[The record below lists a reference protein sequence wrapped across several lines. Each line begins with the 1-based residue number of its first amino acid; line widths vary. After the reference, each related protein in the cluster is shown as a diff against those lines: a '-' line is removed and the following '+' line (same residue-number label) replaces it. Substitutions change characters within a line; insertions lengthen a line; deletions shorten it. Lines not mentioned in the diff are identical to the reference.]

1 MSPLPITRALAA
13 ALAGA
18 LLGATSV
25 AAQRPVPRLT
35 LAELERAA
43 LDSNPGL
50 RVASVDVALARADA
64 ITAALRPNP
73 QASVVADVLPL
84 GDAARYAPSN
94 NQYSLSLQ
102 LPIELGGKRQRR
114 TETAEAYAST
124 AQLLYADSARRVLL
138 AVRLAFYDVQAGEQ
152 GLQLASRNVQLYA
165 RLTALSRSRFEQKQI
180 SGTELSRAALGQTQA
195 ELARDAALV
204 QLQRAQDVL
213 AFTVGRRERIAVR
226 DTLAPSTRS
235 IADLATLEAMA
246 LRQRPDVLFGR
257 ALRAAADAN
266 ARLQD
271 ANATITPSVS
281 VDYVVQQGQQMYGV
295 SGSVPL
301 NLFNRNQGERE
312 KARYRQLQ
320 ADRTLHGA
328 ELAALTDLRSAWTD
342 YEGRRAAVARFS
354 TAGPDGILARA
365 QSVLE
370 STEFAYRSGSLSLLE
385 YLDAVRT
392 FAEIYRSYVDAVAQL
407 NKAISALDAASGAD
421 LPQLLDRS
429 RAGAK

>member
-1 MSPLPITRALAA
+1 MSPLPITRALAS

-18 LLGATSV
+18 LLGATSL

-35 LAELERAA
+35 LAELERVA

-50 RVASVDVALARADA
+50 RVASLDVAQARADVV
-64 ITAALRPNP
+64 TAALRPNP
-73 QASVVADVLPL
+73 QAIVVADILPL
-84 GDAARYAPSN
+84 GDVKSYSPSN
-94 NQYSLSLQ
+94 NLYSLSLQ
-102 LPIELGGKRQRR
+102 LPVELGGKRQRR
-114 TETAEAYAST
+114 TETAEAYASA

-138 AVRLAFYDVQAGEQ
+138 AVRLAFYEVQASEQ
-152 GLQLASRNVQLYA
+152 GLQLADRNVQLYA
-165 RLTALSRSRFEQKQI
+165 RLTALTQSRFEQKQV
-180 SGTELSRAALGQTQA
+180 SGTELSRALLGRAQA

-204 QLQRAQDVL
+204 QLQKAQDVL
-213 AFTVGRRERIAVR
+213 AFAVGRRERIAVR
-226 DTLAPSTRS
+226 DTLAPSTRQ

-246 LRQRPDVLFGR
+246 LRQRPDVLWGR

-271 ANATITPSVS
+271 ANATITPTVNL
-281 VDYVVQQGQQMYGV
+281 DYVVQQGTQAYGA
-295 SGSVPL
+295 SSSVPL

-312 KARYRQLQ
+312 KAKYRQQQ

-342 YEGRRAAVARFS
+342 YEGRRAAVGRFS
-354 TAGPDGILARA
+354 TAGPEGILARA
-365 QSVLE
+365 QNVLE

-392 FAEIYRSYVDAVAQL
+392 FAEIYRSYVDAVAQF
-407 NKAISALDAASGAD
+407 NKAVSALDAASGAD
-421 LPQLLDRS
+421 SPRLLDRS

>member
-1 MSPLPITRALAA
+1 M
-13 ALAGA
+13 
-18 LLGATSV
+18 
-25 AAQRPVPRLT
+25 
-35 LAELERAA
+35 
-43 LDSNPGL
+43 
-50 RVASVDVALARADA
+50 
-64 ITAALRPNP
+64 
-73 QASVVADVLPL
+73 
-84 GDAARYAPSN
+84 
-94 NQYSLSLQ
+94 
-102 LPIELGGKRQRR
+102 
-114 TETAEAYAST
+114 
-124 AQLLYADSARRVLL
+124 LYADSARRVLL

-152 GLQLASRNVQLYA
+152 GLQLAGRNVQLYA

-180 SGTELSRAALGQTQA
+180 SGTELSRAVLGQTQA

-213 AFTVGRRERIAVR
+213 AFAVGHRERIAVR
-226 DTLAPSTRS
+226 DTLAPSTLP

-246 LRQRPDVLFGR
+246 LRQRPDVLYGR

-320 ADRTLHGA
+320 AERMLQGA